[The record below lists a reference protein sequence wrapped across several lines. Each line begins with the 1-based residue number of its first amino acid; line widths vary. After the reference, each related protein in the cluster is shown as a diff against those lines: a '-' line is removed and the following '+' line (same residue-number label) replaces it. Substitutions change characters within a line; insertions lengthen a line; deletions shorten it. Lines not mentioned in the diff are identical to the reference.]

1 MRSRL
6 CRHPDLIHTSMELE
20 HSCPPTSTQNVKPV
34 SRSLDRVAGSFESMP
49 WRLVE
54 TREPSSPGP
63 PFLVYTHRPIPR
75 YQKSESDMLDSPTI
89 RIPDLY
95 YNYRMPDTP
104 RPSLT
109 PVPPSPFERYEPK
122 PRSRVSTKTETR
134 ILAWL
139 EDVEPVNHGP
149 WVSFLPTCRASSNGS
164 NDSLDSPHLSAEPR
178 VEERKPE
185 PETELTS
192 FVPVFEDLAESTDEM
207 DTWPY
212 DGHGLYEHHPR
223 HECGLAC
230 HVACRRRQTV
240 RAGLAFGLGLGKIWT
255 RMLPWTSAKR
265 PVMLN
270 SDVPHPPWR
279 RILKRLE
286 RLVGLATLVCRTMGG
301 GAKTGAGTCELCA
314 RL

>member
-1 MRSRL
+1 
-6 CRHPDLIHTSMELE
+6 MEFE

-34 SRSLDRVAGSFESMP
+34 SRSLDRVAGSFKSMP

-54 TREPSSPGP
+54 IREPSSPGP

-75 YQKSESDMLDSPTI
+75 HQKSESDILDSPTI

-109 PVPPSPFERYEPK
+109 PLPPFERYEPK

-178 VEERKPE
+178 AEERKLEPE
-185 PETELTS
+185 PTS

-212 DGHGLYEHHPR
+212 DGRGLYEHHPR

-240 RAGLAFGLGLGKIWT
+240 RGGLGLGKIWT
-255 RMLPWTSAKR
+255 KMLPWSSAKR
-265 PVMLN
+265 SVMLN

-279 RILKRLE
+279 LLYRSNDDSLGSDEEDGDLE
-286 RLVGLATLVCRTMGG
+286 VWLEHTTQKQMVNH
-301 GAKTGAGTCELCA
+301 EL
-314 RL
+314 RFQLSLNQ